1 MNNTSKLLYK
11 VLSKLTNELDARDI
25 DKIMNDDD
33 DWHIRQLL
41 LDMES
46 KPASTKGLSVW
57 LANFSRQ
64 RSFIKRGSIGDYQR
78 T

>member
-1 MNNTSKLLYK
+1 MNNTSKLLEK

-33 DWHIRQLL
+33 GWHIRQLL

-46 KPASTKGLSVW
+46 EARLDERAKCVAAVVLAAWASDS
-57 LANFSRQ
+57 
-64 RSFIKRGSIGDYQR
+64 D
-78 T
+78 